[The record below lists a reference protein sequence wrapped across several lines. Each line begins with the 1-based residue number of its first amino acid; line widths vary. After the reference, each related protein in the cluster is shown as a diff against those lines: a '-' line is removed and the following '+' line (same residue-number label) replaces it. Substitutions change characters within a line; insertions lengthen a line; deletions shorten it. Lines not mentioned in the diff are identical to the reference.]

1 MVCEMK
7 LSEEEKYRIERDR
20 VVELLKQAEH
30 PLGTEKLGDMY
41 AGKFKADIKLWKSEF
56 TKFDSYLKYA
66 CALKLRCSIES
77 QIDISS
83 LQICK

>member
-1 MVCEMK
+1 ME
-7 LSEEEKYRIERDR
+7 LSEEEKYRIERDW

-56 TKFDSYLKYA
+56 TKFDSYLKYE